1 MLGDRDARL
10 VLALVVLAAALRFG
24 TLDAKGYWQ
33 DEAQTALLLRHGFLD
48 MLGRLPDLRGAPP
61 LYYLVARGWSA
72 LFGTG
77 EVGLRS
83 FSALLGV
90 AAVPVAYLSGRE
102 LISGRA
108 GLLAAT
114 LVATNP
120 LLVWYGQ
127 EARAYAMLVL
137 LAGLAFLFFARAL
150 GDGNR
155 RDLSLWAISS
165 VLATAT
171 NYFALFPFL
180 AEAAWL
186 LRAGRLP
193 VPKRAVRTPLAVAGV
208 LIVSLALL
216 EGTLTSRGAW
226 IQGVSLFSRIVE
238 IPGILLVGFE
248 TPAPYVVAGLAGVL
262 AAVGLWLVVAR
273 GSARERR
280 GASIAAVVGGMA
292 VVLPTVLALVGVD
305 YLLYR
310 SVLAAALPLAV
321 LLGAGLGAARAGYLG
336 AAAAGGLVAI
346 SLAVVALTAWEPKYH
361 RDDWRSAARAA
372 GPATTPRV
380 VAATPGSPGWNP
392 LEYYLAATRP
402 LPRRGAAVREVD
414 VMMLPHRP
422 TGALAD
428 ARLPLDRP
436 PPPPVA
442 GERLVERRRGKHY
455 LLFRYR
461 SPEPTLV
468 TRADLRARRLGL
480 GEPVMLFQPAG

>member
-1 MLGDRDARL
+1 MRLVRRLLGDRDARL

-127 EARAYAMLVL
+127 EARAYAMLVV

-155 RDLSLWAISS
+155 RDLWLWAISS

-216 EGTLTSRGAW
+216 EGTLASRGAW

-280 GASIAAVVGGMA
+280 GAS
-292 VVLPTVLALVGVD
+292 
-305 YLLYR
+305 
-310 SVLAAALPLAV
+310 
-321 LLGAGLGAARAGYLG
+321 
-336 AAAAGGLVAI
+336 
-346 SLAVVALTAWEPKYH
+346 
-361 RDDWRSAARAA
+361 
-372 GPATTPRV
+372 
-380 VAATPGSPGWNP
+380 
-392 LEYYLAATRP
+392 
-402 LPRRGAAVREVD
+402 
-414 VMMLPHRP
+414 
-422 TGALAD
+422 
-428 ARLPLDRP
+428 
-436 PPPPVA
+436 
-442 GERLVERRRGKHY
+442 
-455 LLFRYR
+455 
-461 SPEPTLV
+461 
-468 TRADLRARRLGL
+468 
-480 GEPVMLFQPAG
+480 